1 MRGIGYNHEIWNT
14 RSTVLYDKLYLQRKD
29 YLPPTPN
36 TEFICIISL
45 YGSITNR
52 QITCNL
58 KVPTSSFQLASI
70 HRYHRI
76 NFKHYLFRPNPASR
90 ATLQNSKR
98 ESREGKKKKKKIAKN
113 NKNCKKNHDSI
124 VLSLLDR
131 RTYKYIYIY
140 ILFHCYTRETRVNK
154 LSIRGWSTTM
164 KDCRISRRARP
175 FCWLLPR
182 GSLVR
187 PLSPY
192 SPLSRLSA
200 YLRPTSNMRISRRKL
215 QLSLKS
221 YATGVV

>member
-58 KVPTSSFQLASI
+58 KVPTSSFQLHTSI
-70 HRYHRI
+70 SPYQFQTLPISPQPSLSRHVTKFEERI
-76 NFKHYLFRPNPASR
+76 ERR
-90 ATLQNSKR
+90 
-98 ESREGKKKKKKIAKN
+98 KKEKKKKIAKN
-113 NKNCKKNHDSI
+113 NKNWNKKNHDSI